1 MGGDE
6 KMPPMAKFSR
16 EEIISAALEIVR
28 ERGIDAVTARE
39 LGARLNS
46 SARPVFTVFENMEE
60 VRKEVVKAAR
70 EVYRQYVEQGLAQEL
85 AFRGVGLAYIQFAIK
100 EPKLFQLL
108 YMGEQCEV
116 SDITHVLA
124 VIDENYEAILQSVQ
138 KPYGLKREQ
147 AKRLYQH
154 LWIYT
159 HGIGTLCATQVCYFS
174 DAEIEKM
181 ITEIFISLLEK
192 MKRGET

>member
-1 MGGDE
+1 
-6 KMPPMAKFSR
+6 MPPSAKFSR
-16 EEIISAALEIVR
+16 KEIISTALEIVR
-28 ERGIDAVTARE
+28 EGGIDAVTARE
-39 LGARLNS
+39 LGARMNS
-46 SARPVFTVFENMEE
+46 SARPIFTVFENMEE
-60 VRKEVVKAAR
+60 VRKEVIKAAR
-70 EVYRQYVEQGLAQEL
+70 EVYRKYVEQGLAQER

-124 VIDENYEAILQSVQ
+124 MIDENYEEILQSVQ

-154 LWIYT
+154 LWVYT
-159 HGIGTLCATQVCYFS
+159 HGIGTLCATKVCYFS
-174 DAEIEKM
+174 DEEIEKM
-181 ITEIFISLLEK
+181 MTEIFISLLEK
-192 MKRGET
+192 MKKGEM

>member
-1 MGGDE
+1 
-6 KMPPMAKFSR
+6 MPPMAKFSR

-28 ERGIDAVTARE
+28 EGGIDAVTARE

-192 MKRGET
+192 MKRGEM

>member
-1 MGGDE
+1 
-6 KMPPMAKFSR
+6 MPPMAKFSR

-28 ERGIDAVTARE
+28 EGGIDAVTARE

-108 YMGEQCEV
+108 YMGEQREV

-159 HGIGTLCATQVCYFS
+159 HGIGTLCATQVCCFS

-192 MKRGET
+192 MKRGEM

>member
-1 MGGDE
+1 
-6 KMPPMAKFSR
+6 MPPMAKFSR

-60 VRKEVVKAAR
+60 VRKEVVKAAK

-192 MKRGET
+192 MKRGEM

>member
-1 MGGDE
+1 
-6 KMPPMAKFSR
+6 MPPMAKFSR

-192 MKRGET
+192 MKRGEM

>member
-1 MGGDE
+1 
-6 KMPPMAKFSR
+6 MPPMAKFSR

-124 VIDENYEAILQSVQ
+124 VIDENYEVILQSVQ

-192 MKRGET
+192 MKRGEM

>member
-1 MGGDE
+1 
-6 KMPPMAKFSR
+6 MPPMAKFSR

-28 ERGIDAVTARE
+28 EGGIDAVTARE

-159 HGIGTLCATQVCYFS
+159 HGIGTLCATQVCCFS

-192 MKRGET
+192 MKRGEM

>member
-124 VIDENYEAILQSVQ
+124 VIDENYE
-138 KPYGLKREQ
+138 
-147 AKRLYQH
+147 
-154 LWIYT
+154 
-159 HGIGTLCATQVCYFS
+159 
-174 DAEIEKM
+174 
-181 ITEIFISLLEK
+181 
-192 MKRGET
+192 

>member
-1 MGGDE
+1 
-6 KMPPMAKFSR
+6 MPPGAKFSR
-16 EEIISAALEIVR
+16 KEIISTALEIVR
-28 ERGIDAVTARE
+28 EGGIDAVTARE
-39 LGARLNS
+39 LGARMNS
-46 SARPVFTVFENMEE
+46 SARPIFTVFENMEE
-60 VRKEVVKAAR
+60 VRKEVIKAAR
-70 EVYRQYVEQGLAQEL
+70 EVYRKYVEQGLAQER

-124 VIDENYEAILQSVQ
+124 MIDENYEEILQSVQ

-159 HGIGTLCATQVCYFS
+159 HGIGTLCATKVCYFS
-174 DAEIEKM
+174 HEEIEKM
-181 ITEIFISLLEK
+181 MTEIFISLLEK
-192 MKRGET
+192 MKKGEM

>member
-1 MGGDE
+1 
-6 KMPPMAKFSR
+6 MPPMAKFSR